1 MNNSKES
8 VGVNILVRLSVVSAL
23 IGLFCVLL
31 FLWSGFAEWS
41 VGLGVFLG
49 APLLVVA
56 VALHIIAV
64 MRDLRQRGVL

>member
-8 VGVNILVRLSVVSAL
+8 VGVNILVRIAVVCAL
-23 IGLFCVLL
+23 IGLFCVWL
-31 FLWSGFAEWS
+31 FLWIGFAPWS

-49 APLLVVA
+49 TPLLVAA
-56 VALHIIAV
+56 VVLYVIAV

>member
-8 VGVNILVRLSVVSAL
+8 VGVNILVRIAVVSAL

-31 FLWSGFAEWS
+31 FLWIGFAPWS

-56 VALHIIAV
+56 VALYIIAV

>member
-8 VGVNILVRLSVVSAL
+8 VGVDILVRIAVVCAL
-23 IGLFCVLL
+23 IGLFFVLL
-31 FLWSGFAEWS
+31 FLWSGFAPWS

-49 APLLVVA
+49 VPLLVAA
-56 VALHIIAV
+56 VVLYIIAV